1 MVRHGLLTERPD
13 GVCGGRG
20 DREFLRRR
28 LAERRIR
35 PGEGTVVRELRG
47 EQLDAGVLVERGVV
61 VADAGPGEQLRDGR
75 LVRLG
80 VLAQVEAVEVKTERA
95 HRFSQRGESVVGDQ
109 VVTGAAQRGVDDVEV
124 GEELL
129 GRRIGDV
136 RVVSLTA
143 LPRADRA
150 DPTCRARRTDR
161 AGIAR
166 ISPHDDSMRLHEPV
180 VHVRQRL
187 TVGLVVAGVAGVSCV
202 LREGQQLVRDGRHAS
217 GERQAR
223 LQLVELVEVVIE
235 RRLRGT
241 ACGVGDDVTRDVGVA
256 VTVATDPRTSL
267 QHRLIRDSSAREQG
281 RERVTQLGVERRHH
295 LEERGVVPAQAR
307 VDLVGDRDLAQ
318 PDEGRLPQRQH
329 PQLDLAQV
337 LRILARVELHARALP
352 HEALDVALR
361 LEDGAAARLRRV
373 RRDDGNDGGARQPLG
388 GRVTVDV
395 GAGELAEGRRE
406 RAVLR
411 VLPRRDVS
419 GAATLT
425 VQILRD
431 VREQREVAERSDDV
445 EGVARRQ
452 PRQRVAERRAVDL
465 LTTDPERLDPGVLD
479 EAEDAFTL
487 VLADDV
493 TEQPAEQTD
502 VVAQRLGGRAV
513 RVSGR
518 EVQKF

>member
-1 MVRHGLLTERPD
+1 M
-13 GVCGGRG
+13 
-20 DREFLRRR
+20 
-28 LAERRIR
+28 
-35 PGEGTVVRELRG
+35 
-47 EQLDAGVLVERGVV
+47 
-61 VADAGPGEQLRDGR
+61 
-75 LVRLG
+75 
-80 VLAQVEAVEVKTERA
+80 
-95 HRFSQRGESVVGDQ
+95 
-109 VVTGAAQRGVDDVEV
+109 
-124 GEELL
+124 
-129 GRRIGDV
+129 
-136 RVVSLTA
+136 
-143 LPRADRA
+143 
-150 DPTCRARRTDR
+150 
-161 AGIAR
+161 
-166 ISPHDDSMRLHEPV
+166 
-180 VHVRQRL
+180 
-187 TVGLVVAGVAGVSCV
+187 
-202 LREGQQLVRDGRHAS
+202 
-217 GERQAR
+217 
-223 LQLVELVEVVIE
+223 IE

-431 VREQREVAERSDDV
+431 VREQREVAERADDV

-452 PRQRVAERRAVDL
+452 PRQRVAERCAVDL
-465 LTTDPERLDPGVLD
+465 LTTHPERLDPGVLD